1 MYMIQEQQPAAKKVE
16 TSIQG
21 NNPNSEVLNP
31 EVKSLLDD
39 EKFLVVKDDEHVK
52 AYEAYKRKQED
63 EQEFQAGLQT
73 QDNLESVREKENRI
87 KAESEAVVSQIFTRR
102 NEQSRDR
109 DASGKKI
116 DLVKAVIT
124 LFKNS
129 VMKEGQSVTD
139 WNKYQAAVM
148 EKASMIS
155 DPNER
160 QALEALVNNQGN
172 GALNALARGPIT
184 QEQRSSAER
193 KMVESGLSTEE
204 ARTKLDNLQA
214 ARDRNLADAKKILDA
229 IDPDL
234 SYNL

>member
-1 MYMIQEQQPAAKKVE
+1 MTQEQQPTAKVE
-16 TSIQG
+16 VVEKDKVGDGIHKSVEEILKNGT
-21 NNPNSEVLNP
+21 P
-31 EVKSLLDD
+31 E
-39 EKFLVVKDDEHVK
+39 EKEALRLRYERDPHAHVD
-52 AYEAYKRKQED
+52 AYEENKRQ
-63 EQEFQAGLQT
+63 QEFQAVLQT
-73 QDNLESVREKENRI
+73 EDNLESVREKENRI

-129 VMKEGQSVTD
+129 AMKEGQSVTD
-139 WNKYQAAVM
+139 WNKYQAAFM

-160 QALEALVNNQGN
+160 QALEDLVNNQGN

-184 QEQRSSAER
+184 EEQRSSAER
-193 KMVESGLSTEE
+193 KMIEPGLSAEE

-214 ARDRNLADAKKILDA
+214 NRKKELADAKEILDR
-229 IDPDL
+229 IDPNL